1 MSRRCA
7 CICSARFA
15 SCERCWWM
23 LTRVKRKWR
32 NAVSIL
38 NRLRLSAHLDD
49 DGLAAIWTDEATS
62 GVRQAHPH
70 LENCPA
76 CRARFAE
83 LSAWL
88 QSIQSDATDEADEHF
103 SSERLAAQHALIF
116 RRLEAAERPA
126 RVIAFPRFAQPLT
139 SRTSH
144 ASRWIAA
151 AAAAGLIVGVGVGQL
166 MDLRHPFT
174 PPQPAATTQARAIT
188 SRGVQPIS
196 DLRDEVFLSELDA
209 SLSRAGVPELRALD
223 AFTPRAD
230 DQSR

>member
-1 MSRRCA
+1 MR
-7 CICSARFA
+7 
-15 SCERCWWM
+15 
-23 LTRVKRKWR
+23 TPVKRRWR

-38 NRLRLSAHLDD
+38 NRLRLSAHLDEA
-49 DGLAAIWTDEATS
+49 GLAAIWTDEATS

-70 LENCPA
+70 LASCPA
-76 CRARFAE
+76 CRTRFAE

-88 QSIQSDATDEADEHF
+88 ADVQTDAIREADEHF
-103 SSERLAAQHALIF
+103 SAERLAAQQALIF

-139 SRTSH
+139 SRTSN

-174 PPQPAATTQARAIT
+174 PQVARTTTQARATAPVAALERDIRPPVADT
-188 SRGVQPIS
+188 
-196 DLRDEVFLSELDA
+196 RDEAFLSELDA
-209 SLSRAGVPELRALD
+209 SLSRAVPELRALD

-230 DQSR
+230 DRPR

>member
-1 MSRRCA
+1 M
-7 CICSARFA
+7 
-15 SCERCWWM
+15 
-23 LTRVKRKWR
+23 RVTGKWR

-49 DGLAAIWTDEATS
+49 AGLAAIWTDEATS
-62 GVRQAHPH
+62 GVRQTHPH
-70 LENCPA
+70 LESCPA

-88 QSIQSDATDEADEHF
+88 QNVRIDATTEADEHF
-103 SSERLAAQHALIF
+103 SAERLASQHALVF

-139 SRTSH
+139 SRTFH

-174 PPQPAATTQARAIT
+174 PQPQPMTARARVT
-188 SRGVQPIS
+188 GPGTRGGVELGGSPLN
-196 DLRDEVFLSELDA
+196 DTRDA
-209 SLSRAGVPELRALD
+209 
-223 AFTPRAD
+223 AF
-230 DQSR
+230 